1 MGLIFKI
8 RLADNAA
15 GTTNAYDL
23 PLDCF
28 IKDFEKQKKQAVR
41 KIPGKS
47 GGINTADGKLEPATL
62 ELSFMVDDDSPTD
75 LKTLRQLLWT
85 KFNTYE
91 GKYVVVWDL
100 HHDTPAACDA
110 WLYDELI
117 LFGDSRVRRMHM
129 RATRIRVTLALNSQ
143 PYEEGGD
150 IP

>member
-1 MGLIFKI
+1 MGLIYTV
-8 RLADNAA
+8 RLANNAA
-15 GTTNAYDL
+15 GTDTPYDL

-62 ELSFMVDDDSPTD
+62 ELTFMIDDDSVTD
-75 LKTLRQLLWT
+75 LKTLRQTLWT
-85 KFNTYE
+85 NFNTYE
-91 GKYVVVWDL
+91 GKYVVIWDL
-100 HHDTPAACDA
+100 ADAAAAADV